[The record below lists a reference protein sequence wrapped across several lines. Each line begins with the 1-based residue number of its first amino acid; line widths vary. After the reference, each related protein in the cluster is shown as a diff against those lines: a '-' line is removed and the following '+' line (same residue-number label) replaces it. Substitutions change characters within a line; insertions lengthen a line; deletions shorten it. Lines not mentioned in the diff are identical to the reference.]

1 MQSVTP
7 FSSLRDEQER
17 MTSLLALMKQEQ
29 LHLVAAEIDAITEI
43 TTRKTVLVGQLSQ
56 LAAQR
61 HQALA
66 AAGFAA
72 AEEGMD
78 GWLAQAG
85 NPEAAALWAELLGT
99 TREAKEQNRLNSLLV
114 NKHMLH
120 TQGALNAIRPP
131 AQSGNFYGPSGQATS
146 NTISRRVVIG

>member
-7 FSSLRDEQER
+7 FSSLRDEQTL

-29 LHLVAAEIDAITEI
+29 LHLVAADIDALSDITA
-43 TTRKTVLVGQLSQ
+43 RKTALIGQLSQ
-56 LAAQR
+56 LAQQR

-78 GWLAQAG
+78 AWLATAGDTQAA
-85 NPEAAALWAELLGT
+85 PLWAGLLDT
-99 TREAKEQNRLNSLLV
+99 TRAAKEQNRLNSLLV
-114 NKHMLH
+114 NKHLLH
-120 TQGALNAIRPP
+120 TQGALNAMRPP
-131 AQSGNFYGPSGQATS
+131 AQSGNFYGPSGQTTTHTA
-146 NTISRRVVIG
+146 NRRVVIG

>member
-43 TTRKTVLVGQLSQ
+43 TARKTVLVGQLSQ
-56 LAAQR
+56 
-61 HQALA
+61 
-66 AAGFAA
+66 
-72 AEEGMD
+72 
-78 GWLAQAG
+78 LAQAG

-120 TQGALNAIRPP
+120 TQGALNA
-131 AQSGNFYGPSGQATS
+131 
-146 NTISRRVVIG
+146 V